1 MLNMYNFK
9 NQLVNLINS
18 SNLTI
23 EQVYYILRDLFDDA
37 ARQYNF
43 EIQKSLEK
51 QQKKEIEKEE
61 KEEEK
66 TDGENQEN

>member
-1 MLNMYNFK
+1 MLSMYNFK
-9 NQLVNLINS
+9 TELINLINS

-23 EQVYYILRDLFDDA
+23 EQIYYILQDLFGDIT
-37 ARQYNF
+37 RQYNVT
-43 EIQKSLEK
+43 IQRELE
-51 QQKKEIEKEE
+51 KKEIETKE